1 MAMLKH
7 DAQGFLIGDPVD
19 LSDLVDRWK
28 EIATDTKAIRSLVSK
43 IAGALSVKTKSEPA
57 ARSQVTREAR
67 KVAEPNARESEKVIR
82 IIPDNPRENQREER
96 KPVAQPK
103 HSPKEAVVRIIP
115 EGSALAAAAPLAA
128 SIPTAR
134 RAGNAKAD
142 VSVATPT
149 AGTNRKNRQ
158 VKEQE
163 PAATP
168 VRDARGRFVGK
179 GGKGEGSES
188 NTDFSSPLA
197 GLALVQGVEKLADAV
212 KGAGDDMGEADP
224 AIAAMSEIA
233 QPISRGFEF
242 IGGFF
247 GGDSKEEGLL
257 RRISRTLTL
266 FRKEE
271 TAFNKAQ
278 NKTLEE
284 IEENSAQGTG
294 DAHQQSRFSL
304 KGILPAVGG
313 LGASVLPALS
323 MFAKRIPLLGGL
335 IAGAGSLFDIWKNES
350 DDTKTR
356 AEKDA
361 GTGKAVGKFGGA
373 MGGMFAGAKL
383 GAMAGTIAGPIGT
396 ALGTIVGGAAG
407 MFFGDKAGSII
418 GEKIGSFVGYLR
430 EADIPGKITSAWEG
444 LTAKIKS
451 GWESALDTL
460 SGIWEKGKDAVGEG
474 LGQANNWIKEK
485 TGVDIGAK
493 LQGLVDKISAEDSVF
508 SRIGNVFKNKTAEE
522 SAPDVPSH
530 GEWRLGATSKK
541 FESGNRGAGTIST
554 GKGDHGGASY
564 GTYQLSSTQGSV
576 QKFIK
581 EAGYEELF
589 EGQKVGSK
597 EFNETWK
604 NLAKYDPTFAAE
616 QRSFVKREYY
626 DKAQEGLKEKGI
638 DLSKRGRA
646 VQDALWSTS
655 VQFGSGGASNMFAK
669 VLDGKNV
676 EKMSDE
682 EIVTAL
688 QDYKIQ
694 NNRKLFASSSGE
706 VRRGTLNR
714 AMAEKEQLV
723 AMARTD
729 QALKTAVRTPAV
741 QSLQTAAAKAPAMP
755 KVAATPA
762 VSATLAADVPVG
774 SLSSPKPVVVS
785 LQGDVGQDVKDR
797 GVAHIVTGGMT
808 VAW

>member
-1 MAMLKH
+1 MLKH
-7 DAQGFLIGDPVD
+7 DAQGFLVGDPVD

-43 IAGALSVKTKSEPA
+43 IAGALSVKSKPEPA
-57 ARSQVTREAR
+57 ARSQLTRATR
-67 KVAEPNARESEKVIR
+67 KVAEPKARESEKIIR
-82 IIPDNPRENQREER
+82 IIPDNRRQKQREEP
-96 KPVAQPK
+96 KPFAQPNPT
-103 HSPKEAVVRIIP
+103 PKETVIRIVP
-115 EGSALAAAAPLAA
+115 EGSALASSAPLATA
-128 SIPTAR
+128 IPTAR
-134 RAGNAKAD
+134 ASEKKKSD
-142 VSVATPT
+142 VSTLTP
-149 AGTNRKNRQ
+149 AAENNHKKRPIRD
-158 VKEQE
+158 QE
-163 PAATP
+163 PAVAP
-168 VRDARGRFVGK
+168 VRDARGRFIGK
-179 GGKGEGSES
+179 GGHKEGSGDAAFS
-188 NTDFSSPLA
+188 NPLA
-197 GLALVQGVEKLADAV
+197 GMALAQGIEKIADAV

-233 QPISRGFEF
+233 QPISRGFEL
-242 IGGFF
+242 IGGL

-257 RRISRTLTL
+257 RRIFRTLTL
-266 FRKEE
+266 FRKDE

-284 IEENSAQGTG
+284 IEENSAQGIG
-294 DAHQQSRFSL
+294 AAPQQSGFSL
-304 KGILPAVGG
+304 KGLLPSVGG
-313 LGASVLPALS
+313 LGATVLPALS
-323 MFAKRIPLLGGL
+323 TFAKRIPLLGGL

-350 DDTKTR
+350 DDSKTR

-418 GEKIGSFVGYLR
+418 GEKIGGFVGYLR
-430 EADIPGKITSAWEG
+430 DADIPGQITSAWEG
-444 LTAKIKS
+444 LTANIKS

-474 LGQANNWIKEK
+474 LGQANNWIKER

-493 LQGLVDKISAEDSVF
+493 LQGVVDKITAEDSVF
-508 SRIGNVFKNKTAEE
+508 SRIGNVFKNN
-522 SAPDVPSH
+522 SAPEVPSR
-530 GEWRLGATSKK
+530 GEWWLGSTSNR

-581 EAGYEELF
+581 DAGYEEF
-589 EGQKVGSK
+589 FKGKKAGSK
-597 EFNETWK
+597 EFNRTWT

-616 QRSFVKREYY
+616 QHSFVKREYY
-626 DKAQEGLKEKGI
+626 DKAQQGLQEKGI
-638 DLSKRGRA
+638 DLSRRGRS

-655 VQFGSGGASNMFAK
+655 VQFGADGASNMFAK
-669 VLDGKNV
+669 VLDGKNI
-676 EKMSDE
+676 EKLSDE

-723 AMARTD
+723 AMARAD
-729 QALKTAVRTPAV
+729 QAFKTAVRTPAV
-741 QSLQTAAAKAPAMP
+741 QSLQTAAVKAPEMP
-755 KVAATPA
+755 KLAATPA

-774 SLSSPKPVVVS
+774 SSGAPKPVVVS
-785 LQGDVGQDVKDR
+785 LQGEVGQDVKDR

-808 VAW
+808 LDW